1 MNEQVLNE
9 YLNGT
14 AIEDM
19 DIVIYDYQIEGV
31 KTMQEARVR
40 ADRSVDEMLKLGYRI
55 EERNG
60 RHYFEVKK

>member
-1 MNEQVLNE
+1 MNEQILNE

-19 DIVIYDYQIEGV
+19 DISIYDWQIEGIR
-31 KTMQEARVR
+31 TMEEASVR
-40 ADRSVDEMLKLGYRI
+40 AERSVDEMLELGYRI

-60 RHYFEVKK
+60 RHYYVA